1 MSPKAQK
8 CSALTRGGRCV
19 LRLSPVSLPSS
30 PSSLVMLSIQLE
42 VGHVARGTLSTLQIP
57 PNNRGDV
64 VDGKKR
70 FSDACGN
77 RAWATRTRVR
87 NYFDNF
93 WLPDTYI
100 FMIFSPFTLSKHALC
115 NKLEITFL
123 QNCRDLLIAQ
133 IAPPARRLT
142 SSASA
147 HTGHPAAEL
156 VTGHGHLG
164 QASLCP
170 FSLQK
175 RL

>member
-1 MSPKAQK
+1 
-8 CSALTRGGRCV
+8 
-19 LRLSPVSLPSS
+19 
-30 PSSLVMLSIQLE
+30 
-42 VGHVARGTLSTLQIP
+42 
-57 PNNRGDV
+57 
-64 VDGKKR
+64 
-70 FSDACGN
+70 
-77 RAWATRTRVR
+77 
-87 NYFDNF
+87 
-93 WLPDTYI
+93 
-100 FMIFSPFTLSKHALC
+100 MIFSPFTLSKHALC

-133 IAPPARRLT
+133 IASPAPRLT

-175 RL
+175 RLSPVHEENIKSPFLSQVLMVPPTPRCQQDLLLSPAFYPFSVIAFTEGHSCGTAARLSSLWSLSPPVRLLLSPSNTQNEPSPTCKTRPSCSQSLLWQ